1 MRGVKVMLDYDLA
14 ELYEVE
20 TRRLNEQ
27 VKRNADKFPEDF
39 MFRLTEKEWT
49 MLRSQI
55 AMSSGGNNLS
65 QIAMSLRK
73 HRGKVYTPYAFTEH
87 GVTMLASVLRSKKAI
102 AMNIAIVRAFT
113 AIRHFA
119 NNHKDLFEQID
130 ELRKEVE
137 ARIDEH
143 DSQLTAI
150 YNALE
155 NLLDTEAERK
165 NRDEAWENRK
175 RIGYKKE

>member
-1 MRGVKVMLDYDLA
+1 MLDYDLA

-55 AMSSGGNNLS
+55 AMSSGDNNLS
-65 QIAMSLRK
+65 QNAMSLKK